1 MHGVS
6 VRKRPRGFI
15 CDRGHLNRGVCCFH
29 VSMTKKEFLSYF
41 RDALRDSATT
51 GSRAMA
57 ALAAG
62 EEEKFNKAMERLTEI
77 SGDAEWE
84 LMEVFD
90 DMEEK
95 TQSRKRIIR
104 EFKVWLE
111 RCGAALQ
118 FIIERGLASEF
129 NGFYHHNEH
138 NGHVNFNPV
147 DLFSSMVFTIDSDI
161 SKKVTLEAFHDRES
175 CTSRNLKPEEM
186 QCPQEVFNGK

>member
-1 MHGVS
+1 
-6 VRKRPRGFI
+6 
-15 CDRGHLNRGVCCFH
+15 
-29 VSMTKKEFLSYF
+29 MTKKEFLSYF

-62 EEEKFNKAMERLTEI
+62 EEEEFNKAMERLTEI

-84 LMEVFD
+84 LNEVLD
-90 DMEEK
+90 EMEEK

-104 EFKVWLE
+104 EFKEWLK

-129 NGFYHHNEH
+129 NGFYCHNERI
-138 NGHVNFNPV
+138 NFNPV
-147 DLFSSMVFTIDSDI
+147 ELFSSMVFTIDSDI
-161 SKKVTLEAFHDRES
+161 SKKVTLEAFRDRES
-175 CTSRNLKPEEM
+175 CTSRNLKPEEI
-186 QCPQEVFNGK
+186 QCPQEVFNGVVEISNGKSGSTGKRPHISGKSEVVRKG